1 MVSEAWFAAP
11 CAEFPNGNAAL
22 HRGAVWECADVV
34 GAPSCEFPEAKLT
47 ARADPQ
53 ILSPSLCLPVQPL
66 SLVADDEDDEDEPG
80 LIEVVDELT
89 LDGAVDEFE
98 LAVAAPG
105 AESDAALGDRDEDE
119 REPAAHDPFV
129 TLVGAL
135 EDTALAL
142 GAGEPGVACLRA
154 LFGVTRWDA
163 IDAIAAADPGAPAIE
178 ALLAGRILV
187 RSEARANAVARASGF
202 TEQVLAWQ
210 GILRGETE
218 DFALCAALDEWAA
231 DVLARVL
238 GAPAR
243 AETIRRELRRR
254 GVAAF
259 GLVANAA

>member
-1 MVSEAWFAAP
+1 MVSEAWFVAP

-22 HRGAVWECADVV
+22 HRGAVWACADVV
-34 GAPSCEFPEAKLT
+34 GAPSCA
-47 ARADPQ
+47 
-53 ILSPSLCLPVQPL
+53 LP
-66 SLVADDEDDEDEPG
+66 EDDENDQDEAREDQAG
-80 LIEVVDELT
+80 LIEIVDELT

-98 LAVAAPG
+98 LAAAAPG
-105 AESDAALGDRDEDE
+105 AEADPAHVDRDEDE
-119 REPAAHDPFV
+119 REPIAQDPFA

-163 IDAIAAADPGAPAIE
+163 IDAIAAGNPGGPGIE
-178 ALLAGRILV
+178 ALLAGQILV
-187 RSEARANAVARASGF
+187 RSEARANVVARASGF

-210 GILRGETE
+210 GVLRGETE